1 MFAHKLALTTPF
13 AIGAIIAT
21 DTVHPVIAVGL
32 GALCAA
38 LGWSGYGLYLVGTDK
53 LALRKFFATIGI
65 AMLAGV
71 VSVTF
76 LPIDNF
82 VQLLVACGLMGTVSE
97 QVLRRARG
105 GVLNMFGN
113 QPSNDYDNQPPTRRR
128 RNPAPDEDSPEG

>member
-1 MFAHKLALTTPF
+1 MFIQKLALILPLAT
-13 AIGAIIAT
+13 AAIIAT
-21 DTVHPVIAVGL
+21 ETVHPAVAVGL

-38 LGWSGYGLYLVGTDK
+38 LGWSGYGLYLVGTR
-53 LALRKFFATIGI
+53 AITLRKFFATIGI

-82 VQLLVACGLMGTVSE
+82 VQLLVACGLMGTASE
-97 QVLRRARG
+97 QVLKRARS

-113 QPSNDYDNQPPTRRR
+113 NDYDQEPTRNRR
-128 RNPAPDEDSPEG
+128 SRRDEPEE